1 MSFIKVE
8 IQKSDAK
15 ASPMHHKSDTDAS
28 QKHTNKNEKNVKNEK
43 NEKKQPQ
50 LDMSNKDRSI
60 GDCEIYSSPPKV
72 LAYDFFQQN
81 GFGNL
86 QPYIVDQIN
95 AWIDEFPN
103 DADEIVI
110 KAMEI
115 AVSNN
120 SKRWNYINGILKR
133 WYQNGVK
140 SLSDVEA
147 LINTQNLNASEK
159 KDWDNPYLKVIEELR
174 NG

>member
-1 MSFIKVE
+1 M
-8 IQKSDAK
+8 
-15 ASPMHHKSDTDAS
+15 
-28 QKHTNKNEKNVKNEK
+28 
-43 NEKKQPQ
+43 
-50 LDMSNKDRSI
+50 
-60 GDCEIYSSPPKV
+60 
-72 LAYDFFQQN
+72 LAFDFFQQN

-95 AWIDEFPN
+95 AWLDEFPK

-133 WYQNGVK
+133 WYESGVK
-140 SLSDVEA
+140 SLSDVDA
-147 LINTQNLNASEK
+147 LINTQKLNITKK
-159 KDWDNPYLKVIEELR
+159 KDFDNPYLKVIEEAR
-174 NG
+174 NGQ

>member
-1 MSFIKVE
+1 
-8 IQKSDAK
+8 
-15 ASPMHHKSDTDAS
+15 
-28 QKHTNKNEKNVKNEK
+28 
-43 NEKKQPQ
+43 
-50 LDMSNKDRSI
+50 MSNKDRSI
-60 GDCEIYSSPPKV
+60 GDCEIYGSPPKV

-95 AWIDEFPN
+95 AWIDQFPN

-115 AVSNN
+115 VVSNN

-147 LINTQNLNASEK
+147 LINTQNLNTSEK
-159 KDWDNPYLKVIEELR
+159 KDCDNPYLKVIKEAR
-174 NG
+174 NGQ